1 MSLLVSCNDDSVTTV
16 LDWQESNFDSRSAI
30 ESYIKAT
37 RNSGETRASETEYD
51 YVPYVIDG
59 DTVMYLV
66 NYNPGWQLFSNCC
79 CAPLVLASSE
89 SGSMTLEDIM
99 DQESPKSEYIRM
111 MAEDIHTLNMNVDPS
126 NIIEPES
133 EAIPLPSTNP
143 ITYIDTILISQRNH
157 LITTKWGANEP
168 WNRYIRY
175 VRGHHGKVGCAAIGV
190 GQYLYFQHFKT
201 GVPATTMS
209 KAVRVQGDTVYS
221 FSKPSSTIWGKMA
234 KTRNDNVGNSDSTA
248 VFLSYLAEEMNGN
261 FQENATATTIYN
273 VKSYLAREGFT
284 FDTISIDYDYIIN
297 SITHNEPV
305 IVALRSDQ
313 SNGSHLCIVD
323 GYRKENIQAYN
334 LVRGQSGAMQR
345 VVVRSFV
352 NKYIKFNWGYDGY
365 NDDTWFVASDADDW
379 QTYYYNPNIN
389 YTNPVL
395 YEAGQTRKMFKVRN

>member
-1 MSLLVSCNDDSVTTV
+1 
-16 LDWQESNFDSRSAI
+16 
-30 ESYIKAT
+30 
-37 RNSGETRASETEYD
+37 
-51 YVPYVIDG
+51 
-59 DTVMYLV
+59 
-66 NYNPGWQLFSNCC
+66 
-79 CAPLVLASSE
+79 
-89 SGSMTLEDIM
+89 
-99 DQESPKSEYIRM
+99 
-111 MAEDIHTLNMNVDPS
+111 
-126 NIIEPES
+126 
-133 EAIPLPSTNP
+133 
-143 ITYIDTILISQRNH
+143 
-157 LITTKWGANEP
+157 
-168 WNRYIRY
+168 
-175 VRGHHGKVGCAAIGV
+175 
-190 GQYLYFQHFKT
+190 
-201 GVPATTMS
+201 
-209 KAVRVQGDTVYS
+209 
-221 FSKPSSTIWGKMA
+221 
-234 KTRNDNVGNSDSTA
+234 
-248 VFLSYLAEEMNGN
+248 MNGN